1 MKRFWCLLGI
11 LVLLAVILEVNEAA
25 PEPKRRSGGGSRSK
39 SKGSSGGLFGSL
51 FGGSKKKPAGKIQT
65 VNKVQ
70 RTYRG
75 SDL

>member
-25 PEPKRRSGGGSRSK
+25 PEPKRRTSGGSRSK

-51 FGGSKKKPAGKIQT
+51 FGGSKKKPAGKIYT
-65 VNKVQ
+65 LNWVQ
-70 RTYRG
+70 KTYRG
-75 SDL
+75 SNL

>member
-51 FGGSKKKPAGKIQT
+51 FGGSKKKTAGKIHT
-65 VNKVQ
+65 VK
-70 RTYRG
+70 
-75 SDL
+75 